1 MCKHFSVARTTF
13 LRGRDNISQCKE
25 ITFLDRPRL
34 MTDHLKAPT
43 HLVSPQ
49 VLAPHVCITVCAL
62 DEFYIYSV
70 KLELATVVPIVK
82 QRGLFGWICVSLLG
96 LVHRMTR
103 APTIVSFVVDAG
115 RWRPRMRRGPQARD
129 QVTLVFVLESLLH
142 LAWRVPI
149 WPFQWTLVARASTVT
164 FLGTPGD
171 AWMTPSYVT
180 HWHLP
185 PLLTREAENM
195 YFLIELIYFSGVRW

>member
-49 VLAPHVCITVCAL
+49 VLAPHVCITCITVCAL
-62 DEFYIYSV
+62 DEFYIFSQTGIGHGCSHCQT
-70 KLELATVVPIVK
+70 EWVVWLDLCEFIGSRSQNDSRPDN
-82 QRGLFGWICVSLLG
+82 CVFCRRCWSL
-96 LVHRMTR
+96 
-103 APTIVSFVVDAG
+103 S
-115 RWRPRMRRGPQARD
+115 WQPRMRRGPQARD

-171 AWMTPSYVT
+171 A
-180 HWHLP
+180 
-185 PLLTREAENM
+185 
-195 YFLIELIYFSGVRW
+195 

>member
-1 MCKHFSVARTTF
+1 MSFT
-13 LRGRDNISQCKE
+13 
-25 ITFLDRPRL
+25 
-34 MTDHLKAPT
+34 
-43 HLVSPQ
+43 
-49 VLAPHVCITVCAL
+49 
-62 DEFYIYSV
+62 YSV

-171 AWMTPSYVT
+171 A
-180 HWHLP
+180 
-185 PLLTREAENM
+185 
-195 YFLIELIYFSGVRW
+195 